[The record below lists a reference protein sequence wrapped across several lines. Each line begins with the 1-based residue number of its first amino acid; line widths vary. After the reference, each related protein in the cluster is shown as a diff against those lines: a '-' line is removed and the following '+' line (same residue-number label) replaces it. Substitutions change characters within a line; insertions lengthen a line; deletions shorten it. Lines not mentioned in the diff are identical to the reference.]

1 LKGKLKIKLL
11 IWGLSPIKAFRT
23 ILATYIHFRTVFESK
38 KKVDDENRFRT
49 CFVFFISV
57 CLDRSV
63 MMMMLLFW
71 RWLRDGLFPATVT
84 VTMTVLAFPVMN
96 VCVFCL
102 DRINA
107 IQK

>member
-1 LKGKLKIKLL
+1 
-11 IWGLSPIKAFRT
+11 
-23 ILATYIHFRTVFESK
+23 
-38 KKVDDENRFRT
+38 
-49 CFVFFISV
+49 
-57 CLDRSV
+57 
-63 MMMMLLFW
+63 MMMMLLFR

-84 VTMTVLAFPVMN
+84 VTVTVTVLAFPVMN